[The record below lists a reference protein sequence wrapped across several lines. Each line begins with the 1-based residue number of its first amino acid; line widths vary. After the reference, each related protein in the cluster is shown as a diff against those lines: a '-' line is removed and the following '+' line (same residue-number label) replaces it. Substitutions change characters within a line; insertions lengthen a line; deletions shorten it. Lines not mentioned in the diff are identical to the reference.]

1 VWSAALLS
9 ELSAAF
15 RSDYLTAMF
24 ATDLSIIWNL
34 RLTAAR
40 GGIRS
45 AWEANRLRVAA
56 GLLTMIVL
64 VAGMYLLF
72 RYLFAYLTGI
82 EGGSYAF
89 GETLAGRLLTMS
101 LMAFGV
107 FIAVSSLISGVSV
120 LFRSGETEML
130 LALPVDSRAV
140 ATAGTLESWF
150 HAGWA
155 MLIMGVP
162 LITAFCLSLRS
173 AVPALVAGLLL
184 LPVLMITW
192 LSMGTIIMSLL
203 TRTGGGKI
211 WKFAGGVAI
220 LAATGA
226 ILFLSSSSPTELV
239 IDESNVTLGRLHT
252 FVSQLPGSG
261 ESWWPH
267 SLFTAAVSRFSR
279 GATEA
284 GILRAIILLLE
295 AGITGFGA
303 LYLVSRKFRIIRS
316 MAAEASS
323 DREIQLP
330 LLRRGGR
337 TSTIFQKDVILFGR
351 DPVQWSQLGL
361 LAGMFI
367 VYAANLRRFPIDF
380 SDPVWLSVAIF
391 MNISFSG
398 FVAATLLVRFAFPS
412 ISMEGPGLHTILQ
425 LSEGRKLLFWSK
437 WTQSF
442 FAILPLMLGVVLFSA
457 SSLGA
462 GTVLMS
468 ESGGAI
474 FFICF
479 VLVSINIS
487 LGSIFP
493 NFGAKS
499 TATVAS
505 GQGGIISAFA
515 SMGYVLFMVSVL
527 SIITRRYLT
536 DGFRESVLVGPLLYS
551 LLVVLPVAVSV
562 SITAVRFA
570 LRSLERRDF

>member
-1 VWSAALLS
+1 
-9 ELSAAF
+9 
-15 RSDYLTAMF
+15 MF
-24 ATDLSIIWNL
+24 IKDLSTLWSL

-45 AWEANRLRVAA
+45 AWEGSRLRVAA
-56 GLLTMIVL
+56 GLLTMTVL
-64 VAGMYLLF
+64 VTGMYLLF
-72 RYLFAYLTGI
+72 HFLFSYLTGI

-89 GETLAGRLLTMS
+89 GATLAGRLLTMS

-107 FIAVSSLISGVSV
+107 FIAVSALISGVSV
-120 LFRSGETEML
+120 LFRSNETEML
-130 LALPVDSRAV
+130 LALPTDSRAV
-140 ATAGTLESWF
+140 AVAGTLESWF

-162 LITAFCLSLRS
+162 LIAAFCLSLRS
-173 AVPALVAGLLL
+173 QVPSLAAGILL
-184 LPVLMITW
+184 LPVLMVIW
-192 LSMGTIIMSLL
+192 LSMGSIIMSLL
-203 TRTGGGKI
+203 TRMGGGRV
-211 WKFAGGVAI
+211 WKLAGGAVV
-220 LAATGA
+220 LAGA
-226 ILFLSSSSPTELV
+226 GVVLFLSSSSPAGLV
-239 IDESNVTLGRLHT
+239 IDESGATLGRLHT
-252 FVSQLPGSG
+252 FVAQLPGSG

-267 SLFTAAVSRFSR
+267 SLYTAAISRFSR
-279 GATEA
+279 EAWGA
-284 GILRAIILLLE
+284 GLLRALILMLE
-295 AGITGFGA
+295 AGITGFAA
-303 LYLVSRKFRIIRS
+303 LYLVSRKFRAVRSRTAESTSEKEIR
-316 MAAEASS
+316 
-323 DREIQLP
+323 LP

-337 TSTIFQKDVILFGR
+337 IATVFQKDIILFGR

-412 ISMEGPGLHTILQ
+412 ISMEGPGLHAVLQ
-425 LSEGRKLLFWSK
+425 LQGGRRLLFWSK
-437 WTQSF
+437 WVQSF
-442 FAILPLMLGVVLFSA
+442 LAVLPLMMGVVLLSA

-462 GTVLMS
+462 GVVLMS

-474 FFICF
+474 FIICL
-479 VLVSINIS
+479 VLVSINIG
-487 LGSIFP
+487 LGSIYP

-515 SMGYVLFMVSVL
+515 SMGFVLFIISVL

-536 DGFRESVLVGPLLYS
+536 VGFRESVLVGPLLSS
-551 LLVVLPVAVSV
+551 LLVVLPVAALVSV
-562 SITAVRFA
+562 SAVRLA
-570 LRSLERRDF
+570 IRSLERRDC